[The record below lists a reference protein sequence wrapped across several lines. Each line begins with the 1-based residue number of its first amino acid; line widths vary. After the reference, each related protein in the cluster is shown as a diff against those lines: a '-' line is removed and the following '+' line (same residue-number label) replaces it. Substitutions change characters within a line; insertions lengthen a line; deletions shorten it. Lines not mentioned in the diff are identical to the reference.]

1 MICQNDSKLERI
13 LGMIGENVENKDGLT
28 GGLVDFFYDVREDSL
43 LNIEVAIKE
52 DGRCAVFYNK
62 PLKQSLAWF
71 EYDLDLCKL
80 GFVLDDGEARDLAI
94 PVKKELTKNMQNTHQ
109 VLTILM
115 DDETGAPKE
124 GTYIPLI
131 LHSRGEQ

>member
-1 MICQNDSKLERI
+1 MVS
-13 LGMIGENVENKDGLT
+13 ENIETDMGVT
-28 GGLVDFFYDVREDSL
+28 GTLVDFFYDVRDDSH

-62 PLKQSLAWF
+62 PLKQDLAWF
-71 EYDLDLCKL
+71 EYDLDTCRL
-80 GFVLDDGEARDLAI
+80 GFVVDGGEARDFTL
-94 PVKKELTKNMQNTHQ
+94 PVKKEMTKNMQNTHQ

-115 DDETGAPKE
+115 DDETGSPKE

-131 LHSRGEQ
+131 LHSKGE